1 MELTKYKIGELI
13 EIVDERN
20 NLGIR
25 DFYGINIK
33 KEFMP
38 TVANTE
44 GLDETKYKVVRKNRF
59 VYSGM
64 QTGRDE
70 CIRVS
75 MYNGDVPILV
85 SPAYTMF
92 VKVKSFAPRQ
102 IQRRL
107 FAALV
112 TLSRKVFR
120 PWHKWF

>member
-44 GLDETKYKVVRKNRF
+44 GLDETKYKVVTTAF
-59 VYSGM
+59 LEFSAASL
-64 QTGRDE
+64 
-70 CIRVS
+70 IR
-75 MYNGDVPILV
+75 
-85 SPAYTMF
+85 
-92 VKVKSFAPRQ
+92 
-102 IQRRL
+102 
-107 FAALV
+107 
-112 TLSRKVFR
+112 
-120 PWHKWF
+120 

>member
-44 GLDETKYKVVRKNRF
+44 GLDETKYKWLERIV
-59 VYSGM
+59 
-64 QTGRDE
+64 
-70 CIRVS
+70 
-75 MYNGDVPILV
+75 
-85 SPAYTMF
+85 
-92 VKVKSFAPRQ
+92 
-102 IQRRL
+102 L
-107 FAALV
+107 FIVACKQAEMSV
-112 TLSRKVFR
+112 
-120 PWHKWF
+120 